1 MALKIIKKEN
11 SVFGC
16 GIIEFKAVA
25 TKGGYRGMNIGFI
38 LNYSP
43 TGNCQIMSLR
53 TFTNLQ
59 YFSDKEI
66 VEIFECMAKATAK
79 KCIMVDIKEIMY
91 PLFKRIF
98 SIKNDT
104 ILNAKFVST
113 NGSHMRHIVFK
124 LDKFRN

>member
-1 MALKIIKKEN
+1 MALKIIKKQQ
-11 SVFGC
+11 SVFGNY
-16 GIIEFKAVA
+16 IFSFKVAA
-25 TKGGYRGMNIGFI
+25 TKGGFKGMNIEF
-38 LNYSP
+38 LLSYSP

-53 TFTNLQ
+53 TFNNLQ
-59 YFSDKEI
+59 HFSDKEI
-66 VEIFECMAKATAK
+66 VEIFEYMAKETAK

-124 LDKFRN
+124 LDKFRK